1 MTTMGNLVMYSLS
14 TNVMITLEELE
25 EKAEEYNIPFWLLPS
40 NENVD
45 IKRLRNMLQ
54 KAFFYCNSVNIRE
67 NGGVVFIP
75 KQSLHTWNDIRDL
88 ILSVYGFKE
97 LIEFSLED
105 ISDNKG
111 IVHKKIKEEL
121 DMFLNKEIPSF
132 KDRDG
137 NFRLPR
143 VRIDV
148 MNCTKSRIE
157 HMKNKASIYRELV
170 GGLDYYINKINFL
183 YDGIQK
189 AIEIRLE
196 EIEEERL
203 YGY

>member
-25 EKAEEYNIPFWLLPS
+25 EKAEGYNIPFWLLPS

-75 KQSLHTWNDIRDL
+75 KHSVPIWKDVKGL
-88 ILSVYGFKE
+88 ISSVDGFKE
-97 LIEFSLED
+97 IIELSLED
-105 ISDNKG
+105 NADNKR
-111 IVHKKIKEEL
+111 VLYSKIQIEL
-121 DMFLNKEIPSF
+121 DEFLNKEIPSF

-157 HMKNKASIYRELV
+157 YMKKKSAIYNGV
-170 GGLDYYINKINFL
+170 IGGLEEYINKINFL